1 MVAHQIE
8 RPARWCAG
16 ESAPELV
23 AAWGLKGVLFCHPP
37 FNGTPRPVAMPVLAC
52 LPVAGGLPTWRAT
65 RSATTC
71 PWAGWVLA
79 CPTVGRWRAYLACHQ
94 IGHHLPV
101 AMPVL
106 TCHQIKRTTCPWA

>member
-1 MVAHQIE
+1 MPPPFQRYATARGHAGAGVPARGRWPAYLACHQI
-8 RPARWCAG
+8 G
-16 ESAPELV
+16 
-23 AAWGLKGVLFCHPP
+23 HH
-37 FNGTPRPVAMPVLAC
+37 
-52 LPVAGGLPTWRAT
+52 LPVGRLGAGVPDRGP
-65 RSATTC
+65 
-71 PWAGWVLA
+71 LA

>member
-1 MVAHQIE
+1 MPPPFQRYATARGHAGAGV
-8 RPARWCAG
+8 PARGQAG
-16 ESAPELV
+16 CWRARPW
-23 AAWGLKGVLFCHPP
+23 AAGV
-37 FNGTPRPVAMPVLAC
+37 
-52 LPVAGGLPTWRAT
+52 PTWRAT